1 MTLNCF
7 RFSYA
12 VDEDGRAYYIAFKLP
27 ACGEQRAYEFALSG
41 YKTGNKVSDVKATVP
56 GTGKGGQF
64 NFIGLSTSNKSFED
78 LQNHHIT
85 SETEVLEFGK
95 VYYLCFSVASIR
107 RDFVLNQIPL
117 EEFNLV
123 GVRQPVSFYLVEDD
137 PKAGYLCFKLPLLEM
152 KSMSFTYSGY
162 EYGKHCSACNAVLV
176 EQKTVKAKGHNYQ
189 NGECT
194 DCGGKQP
201 QQDDGGQKNCSH
213 LCHKSGFLGFIW
225 KIVRFFCKLFKIN
238 PVCSCGAKHY

>member
-85 SETEVLEFGK
+85 SKPKSLSSERYITF
-95 VYYLCFSVASIR
+95 AS
-107 RDFVLNQIPL
+107 
-117 EEFNLV
+117 
-123 GVRQPVSFYLVEDD
+123 
-137 PKAGYLCFKLPLLEM
+137 PLLRSEE
-152 KSMSFTYSGY
+152 T
-162 EYGKHCSACNAVLV
+162 
-176 EQKTVKAKGHNYQ
+176 
-189 NGECT
+189 
-194 DCGGKQP
+194 
-201 QQDDGGQKNCSH
+201 
-213 LCHKSGFLGFIW
+213 
-225 KIVRFFCKLFKIN
+225 LFSIKF
-238 PVCSCGAKHY
+238 PLRSSTLSVSDSL